1 VISTIKS
8 PAFSEVLVSYWEADF
23 YNSVYS
29 TTYPEDKQAAL
40 GGEAAWYHTQFDAF
54 REMYKARDFRLVLKA
69 SNVSDDSV
77 RELKRAV
84 AAEKARGGLPP
95 QLSVTYTLRT
105 S

>member
-1 VISTIKS
+1 MDPLGKFPLAPS
-8 PAFSEVLVSYWEADF
+8 D
-23 YNSVYS
+23 NSVYS
-29 TTYPEDKQAAL
+29 MTYPEDKQAAL
-40 GGEAAWYHTQFDAF
+40 GGEATWYHTQFDAF
-54 REMYKARDFRLVLKA
+54 REMYKARDFQLVLKA

-77 RELKRAV
+77 RELKCAV